1 MYWNY
6 GLTEDFT
13 SIQKTIGILNAIDFK
28 MIYGWSKVNFIARQ
42 KRSELRTE
50 NENWICLLQMK
61 LSEIWRMLRPGN
73 IIFKCWFWLTPWFNW
88 RVYM

>member
-28 MIYGWSKVNFIARQ
+28 MI
-42 KRSELRTE
+42 
-50 NENWICLLQMK
+50 
-61 LSEIWRMLRPGN
+61 
-73 IIFKCWFWLTPWFNW
+73 
-88 RVYM
+88 

>member
-28 MIYGWSKVNFIARQ
+28 MIYGWSKV

-50 NENWICLLQMK
+50 NENWICL
-61 LSEIWRMLRPGN
+61 SFTSNEV
-73 IIFKCWFWLTPWFNW
+73 FWNLENATAW
-88 RVYM
+88 